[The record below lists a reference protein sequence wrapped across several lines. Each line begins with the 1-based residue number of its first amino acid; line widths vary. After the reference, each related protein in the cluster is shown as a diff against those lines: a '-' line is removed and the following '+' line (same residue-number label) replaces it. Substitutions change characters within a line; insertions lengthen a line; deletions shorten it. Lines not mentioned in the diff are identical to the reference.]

1 MLAIWTAIKN
11 SKTIIIAV
19 LFCLLA
25 VLLGIQTY
33 RIQNIKLEYEKDK
46 VAFYEKMI
54 SAQKEHDK
62 RLEKISK
69 ETGVIAQKIQSL
81 KLDKERCQNE
91 EYYRLANDIVG
102 RFND

>member
-1 MLAIWTAIKN
+1 MLAILTAIKN

-25 VLLGIQTY
+25 VLLGIQTL
-33 RIQNIKLEYEKDK
+33 RIQHIKLEYEKDK

-54 SAQKEHDK
+54 AAQKEHEK
-62 RLEKISK
+62 RLENISK
-69 ETGVIAQKIQSL
+69 ETGVIARKIQSM
-81 KLDKERCQNE
+81 KLEKERCQNDE
-91 EYYRLANDIVG
+91 FYKVANDIVK